1 MALAAPCPRTNWN
14 RFLGLV
20 SYIWYIL
27 GSLSPTSPGVET
39 HNQSFGQALAA
50 VIASS
55 LPLCQILAGS
65 RLAACLHACI
75 RHRLSS
81 PSSILGG
88 IPTTRHLLALGPPL
102 GRRLSPCS
110 ATVALLH
117 CPRAGLILSVGQL
130 MVRPSHYLVV

>member
-1 MALAAPCPRTNWN
+1 MAFAAPCPRTTWN
-14 RFLGLV
+14 KFLGLV

-39 HNQSFGQALAA
+39 HNQSFW
-50 VIASS
+50 ASS
-55 LPLCQILAGS
+55 RSSCAWNRFSVCLP
-65 RLAACLHACI
+65 ACIRHWLPACI

-88 IPTTRHLLALGPPL
+88 TPTTRHLLALRSPQ

-110 ATVALLH
+110 TTLALLH